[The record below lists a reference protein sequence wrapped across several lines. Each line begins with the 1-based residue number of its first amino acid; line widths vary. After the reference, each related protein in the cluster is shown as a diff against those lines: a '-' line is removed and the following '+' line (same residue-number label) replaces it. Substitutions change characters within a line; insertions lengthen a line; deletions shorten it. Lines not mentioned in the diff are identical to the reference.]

1 MSSTANRCA
10 DNRSVKVDESAPCY
24 YMTITMRLLLLL
36 SAFLTAMVG
45 VGTPAAAAPRPACEV
60 SATAT
65 VRTERQAPRIDAVLR
80 REIGAL
86 DRVNFAPIGRHSEP
100 VRTVPLYANRLRV

>member
-10 DNRSVKVDESAPCY
+10 DNRAVKVDESAARY
-24 YMTITMRLLLLL
+24 YMPTTMRLLLLL

-45 VGTPAAAAPRPACEV
+45 VGTPAAAAVRPACEV

-65 VRTERQAPRIDAVLR
+65 VRTERLAPRVAVSTP
-80 REIGAL
+80 RELGAL
-86 DRVNFAPIGRHSEP
+86 DRVNFAPFGRHDDP
-100 VRTVPLYANRLRV
+100 VRTVPLYAGRLRV